1 MGVDNPPG
9 GPGKG
14 PETTDKPTPPD
25 TGSTSP
31 HDHPGADG
39 KTPRMDSLRAAGWK
53 FPERPEAGNGQ
64 PADRDPQTNGFTSGP
79 PRDQAQPPGTPPTE
93 AKPEAKKDPETDKI
107 GTGSQPT
114 EKPDDDKADPAQTG
128 NGSPKA
134 EKSGQAK
141 PEDPRQDEGERG
153 NDREAKTDRS
163 ETGETANQ
171 GDLDNK
177 DRPQDNASSAGDQ
190 TDEPQTP
197 PQPPS
202 RLEHIAR
209 TREAQQQH
217 AEELRAKFQDAQPP
231 NGTAQPVDSEP
242 GDNAAPRQNENAEG
256 NEPGPEAQPPA
267 PEASIGENGGG
278 DPPNDLSPPS
288 APENDGDPRASETG
302 RVQGPEQA
310 PLPPQD
316 SQKSG
321 DGSGQPPEPPA
332 DRTPPTEG
340 QPPDQQNR
348 PQPGRETDQRPEP
361 HAEQVGEGDG
371 EEPLGP
377 KEGTSGEPKAEDGVT
392 EPPGDGKT
400 SDQKPD
406 DHSAPP
412 SERTDENTQPPEA
425 QGGQGD
431 GRDRN
436 AEGDG
441 NESAPK
447 EANEQKPEAR
457 PNPIISEIYTDSQG
471 QVHVEPRYG
480 RQQTDE
486 SESGRELA
494 RNEPETTEPAGL
506 PTREDLDPVGA
517 RGGEP
522 GRGELRDPEDDPENR
537 EANDEDTEALARWKQ
552 KGRDF
557 IRTSDD
563 VADTTEKLA
572 KDIGKLL
579 KWDRPTGTAVSKP
592 AIEVKP
598 HHESIQGANAAIGI
612 LGTGIVVYEVARLG
626 RVGIRKIR
634 VQMTGA
640 ERANN

>member
-53 FPERPEAGNGQ
+53 FPDRPEAGNGQ
-64 PADRDPQTNGFTSGP
+64 PADRAPQTNDSTSGP
-79 PRDQAQPPGTPPTE
+79 PRDKQQPPGAPPTE
-93 AKPEAKKDPETDKI
+93 AKPEDKKDPETD
-107 GTGSQPT
+107 TGSKPT
-114 EKPDDDKADPAQTG
+114 EKPDDDNADPAQTG
-128 NGSPKA
+128 NGSPHA

-153 NDREAKTDRS
+153 NDDREAKTDRS
-163 ETGETANQ
+163 ETGETASQ

-177 DRPQDNASSAGDQ
+177 DRPQDNASSAGDK
-190 TDEPQTP
+190 TDAPQSP

-231 NGTAQPVDSEP
+231 DNTAQPPDSER
-242 GDNAAPRQNENAEG
+242 GDNAVPLQNENAGGPES
-256 NEPGPEAQPPA
+256 GPEAQPPA
-267 PEASIGENGGG
+267 PEALLGDNGGG
-278 DPPNDLSPPS
+278 DPPSDQSPPS
-288 APENDGDPRASETG
+288 TPEDDGDPRAPETG
-302 RVQGPEQA
+302 HAQA
-310 PLPPQD
+310 PEHEPLPLQD
-316 SQKSG
+316 SHKSE
-321 DGSGQPPEPPA
+321 DGSSQPPEPLA
-332 DRTPPTEG
+332 DRTPPAEG
-340 QPPDQQNR
+340 QPPDQQNG
-348 PQPGRETDQRPEP
+348 PQPGSETGQPPEP
-361 HAEQVGEGDG
+361 HVEQVEDNGK
-371 EEPLGP
+371 EPLGP
-377 KEGTSGEPKAEDGVT
+377 KEGTSDAPKTGDGIT
-392 EPPGDGKT
+392 EPPDDGNLGG
-400 SDQKPD
+400 QKPD
-406 DHSAPP
+406 DQSVPP
-412 SERTDENTQPPEA
+412 PERTGENAETPEP
-425 QGGQGD
+425 QGDQGD
-431 GRDRN
+431 GHGTN

-441 NESAPK
+441 NESDPK
-447 EANEQKPEAR
+447 EANEKNPEVR

-486 SESGRELA
+486 SGSELA
-494 RNEPETTEPAGL
+494 PNEPETTEPTGL

-522 GRGELRDPEDDPENR
+522 GRGELRGPEDDPENR

-598 HHESIQGANAAIGI
+598 HHESIQAANAAIGI
-612 LGTGIVVYEVARLG
+612 LGTGIIVYEVARLG